1 MTKTALIT
9 GASSGIGAVYAERLA
24 KQSYDLVLVARRRER
39 LEQLADK
46 IRTQYSVNITVHTA
60 DLSEESG
67 QESVSHLIEQQEN
80 LALLVNCAGLGALGM
95 AEQITWSQIDE
106 VIKVNVQALSRLSLV
121 ASKRFIREKQGT
133 IVNIGSIVAHMASAG
148 AGAYSASKAYVLN
161 FTRALHAELSPH
173 GAFAQ
178 VVMPGPVKSEFFG
191 DKPAPFPEHLF
202 MTPETLVDTALTAL
216 AQGESV
222 CYPTLPQLD
231 TWQQFEMSR
240 GQLMQALTQSGNPAE
255 RYQA

>member
-1 MTKTALIT
+1 MNKTALIT

-24 KQSYDLVLVARRRER
+24 RQGYDLVLVARRRER

-46 IRTQYSVNITVHTA
+46 IREQFAVKITVHTA
-60 DLSEESG
+60 DLGEESG
-67 QESVSHLIEQQEN
+67 QGSVSQLIERNEN
-80 LALLVNCAGLGALGM
+80 LSFLVNCAGLGALGF
-95 AEQITWSQIDE
+95 AENIAWSEMDNL
-106 VIKVNVQALSRLSLV
+106 IKVNVQALSRLSLV
-121 ASKRFIREKQGT
+121 ASKRFINEKQGT
-133 IVNIGSIVAHMASAG
+133 IVNIGSIVAHMPSAG

-161 FTRALHAELSPH
+161 FTRALHAELSQH

-202 MTPETLVDTALTAL
+202 MSPETLVDTALTAL

-222 CYPTLPQLD
+222 CYPTLPQLQ
-231 TWQQFEMSR
+231 TWQEFEMSR
-240 GQLMQALTQSGNPAE
+240 GKFMQTLTQSGNPAE